1 MKTKILILGAS
12 GMLGN
17 TLLRYFS
24 MKSEF
29 QVFATIRGDQEAFNI
44 GDKKKYQLFTNI
56 DASNHNNLVKVFNEA
71 HPHVVV
77 NCVGI
82 IKQLPESCDP
92 VLSIALNSLLP
103 HRLAQLCASKS
114 SRLVHISTDCVFS
127 GDGGGYIESDVPD
140 ALDLYGRS
148 KLLGEVDYP
157 HAITLRTS
165 LIGHELS
172 GTHSLVNWFLAQE
185 GRVRGFTRAIFSGLP
200 TIEFAQVIETHVLPN
215 PELNGL
221 YHLSVDP
228 ISKYDLL
235 KVVRDVYGKHI
246 DIEADDSVV
255 LDRSLDSR
263 RFRQAT
269 QFSPKPWPEL
279 IQAMHDFG

>member
-56 DASNHNNLVKVFNEA
+56 DASNHNDLVKVFNEA
-71 HPHVVV
+71 QPHVVV

-127 GDGGGYIESDVPD
+127 GDGGGFIESDVPD

-185 GRVRGFTRAIFSGLP
+185 GRVRGFIGPFFW
-200 TIEFAQVIETHVLPN
+200 FAHHRICAGHETHVSN

-235 KVVRDVYGKHI
+235 KVKEMFTESI
-246 DIEADDSVV
+246 
-255 LDRSLDSR
+255 
-263 RFRQAT
+263 
-269 QFSPKPWPEL
+269 L
-279 IQAMHDFG
+279 ILRPMILWF

>member
-56 DASNHNNLVKVFNEA
+56 DASNHNDLVKVFNEA
-71 HPHVVV
+71 QPHVVV

>member
-1 MKTKILILGAS
+1 M
-12 GMLGN
+12 
-17 TLLRYFS
+17 
-24 MKSEF
+24 
-29 QVFATIRGDQEAFNI
+29 
-44 GDKKKYQLFTNI
+44 
-56 DASNHNNLVKVFNEA
+56 
-71 HPHVVV
+71 
-77 NCVGI
+77 
-82 IKQLPESCDP
+82 
-92 VLSIALNSLLP
+92 
-103 HRLAQLCASKS
+103 
-114 SRLVHISTDCVFS
+114 
-127 GDGGGYIESDVPD
+127 
-140 ALDLYGRS
+140 
-148 KLLGEVDYP
+148 
-157 HAITLRTS
+157 
-165 LIGHELS
+165 
-172 GTHSLVNWFLAQE
+172 
-185 GRVRGFTRAIFSGLP
+185 RGFTRAIFSGLP